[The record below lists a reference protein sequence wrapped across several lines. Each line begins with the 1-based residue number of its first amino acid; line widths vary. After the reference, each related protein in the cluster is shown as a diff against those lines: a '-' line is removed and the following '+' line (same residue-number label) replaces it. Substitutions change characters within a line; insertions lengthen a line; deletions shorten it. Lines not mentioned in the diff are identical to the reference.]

1 MGSEAGEGRPTPD
14 RRAAAGS
21 PFALTHPME
30 RAKEKSTEEQNE
42 KITVIKGSES
52 LGYEGAGREEHS
64 GGEKAPDEPSS
75 LTDDLADNS
84 PADL

>member
-1 MGSEAGEGRPTPD
+1 MNFVIIAATSGAEAGSRL
-14 RRAAAGS
+14 
-21 PFALTHPME
+21 ALALSME
-30 RAKEKSTEEQNE
+30 SAREKSTEEQNE

-64 GGEKAPDEPSS
+64 GETKADEPSS